1 MDAVTYKTVKLE
13 IKSLNIK
20 ERTFE
25 AVGAGIG
32 NIDDG
37 LDMFIPGSFKRTLA
51 RVEAGKVK
59 FIDAHAYKYPGV
71 PSTKFI
77 MGKVLAGFET
87 PEELIVKIFVSDT
100 PDGNDLL
107 TKIAD
112 GVVDALSV
120 GYIVIKAHF
129 EKIEGKVIRI
139 LEEVK
144 LMEISAVIWG
154 MNEKAVIDATSVKE
168 AEAKEREE
176 AEEKLN
182 NKGSTMEVTLAQEMA
197 DDGIWKTLN
206 RFQSTIH
213 DILGDDDITDKSQML
228 LQALNDYKTTLSEV
242 LGLNEAEALTDED
255 NGYII
260 RANEPLAALLSEAK
274 ALDPPEAD
282 PPSEEGTRFAED
294 EKIEALKNRI
304 SVLRDS
310 SET

>member
-1 MDAVTYKTVKLE
+1 MDAITYKEMKLE
-13 IKSLNIK
+13 VKNLNVK

-37 LDMFIPGSFKRTLA
+37 LDMFIPGAFKRTLA

-77 MGKVLAGFET
+77 MGKVLAAFET
-87 PEELIVKIFVSDT
+87 ETELIVKIYVSDT

-107 TKIAD
+107 TKIQD
-112 GVVDALSV
+112 GVLDALSV
-120 GYIVIKAHF
+120 GYIVMKTHF

-154 MNEKAVIDATSVKE
+154 MNDKALIDATSVKE
-168 AEAKEREE
+168 REQAEKE
-176 AEEKLN
+176 LDD
-182 NKGSTMEVTLAQEMA
+182 KGLTMEVTLAQEMA

-213 DILGDDDITDKSQML
+213 DILGDDDITEKSDML
-228 LQALNDYKTTLSEV
+228 MQALNDYKTTLSEV
-242 LGLNEAEALTDED
+242 LGLNEAERLTDEPD
-255 NGYII
+255 SFII

-274 ALDPPEAD
+274 ALGPQEAD
-282 PPSEEGTRFAED
+282 PPSEEEGTRFAEE
-294 EKIEALKNRI
+294 EKIDALKDRI
-304 SVLRDS
+304 AKLK
-310 SET
+310 E